1 MLCGL
6 LCCHAMVYY
15 GERESNDMLRAR
27 LLCCGKI
34 FQSYDTTIWIICFT
48 MSYVVKNMFELIKM
62 ERMFL
67 AIKNIYEI

>member
-27 LLCCGKI
+27 LLC
-34 FQSYDTTIWIICFT
+34 YDTTIWIISFT
-48 MSYVVKNMFELIKM
+48 VSYVVKNIFELIKM

-67 AIKNIYEI
+67 AIQKIYEI